1 MMNLSLMTGLFYST
15 KTLLKIKNLTKG
27 KFVQNLKNRSE
38 HIYEHVLLPNGAFLS
53 ICWKKDYGFSA
64 KVLPASWRCKPAFYF
79 FPSIK

>member
-53 ICWKKDYGFSA
+53 IC
-64 KVLPASWRCKPAFYF
+64 
-79 FPSIK
+79 